1 MLLLCIYKYDQI
13 IHAIF
18 YFFYLKTLYFFNPR
32 REVLNEQLAQ
42 VVEGLEFAGLKD
54 RQTDRRSEQSALG
67 DVEGQSSSCY
77 SPQSP
82 PDPSSPV
89 WSAHGAHAGI

>member
-1 MLLLCIYKYDQI
+1 MLLLSIYKYDQS

-18 YFFYLKTLYFFNPR
+18 FSFKNRYFFNPR

-54 RQTDRRSEQSALG
+54 RQMNRRSEQLALG
-67 DVEGQSSSCY
+67 DMEVQSSLFY